1 MSLEETHIAKK
12 ESKAVINYLKH
23 KLNLRVCMITGDNKH
38 SAYKVAK
45 YLGIEKKD
53 VTYKAYPA
61 DKKRVVEF
69 F

>member
-1 MSLEETHIAKK
+1 
-12 ESKAVINYLKH
+12 
-23 KLNLRVCMITGDNKH
+23 MITGDNKH